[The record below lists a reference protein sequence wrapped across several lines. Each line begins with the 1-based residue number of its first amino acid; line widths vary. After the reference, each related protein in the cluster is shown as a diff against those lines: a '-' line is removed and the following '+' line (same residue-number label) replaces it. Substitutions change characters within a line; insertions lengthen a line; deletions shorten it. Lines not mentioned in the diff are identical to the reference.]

1 MKFLLQESNESIN
14 IKIFYYHVFFKDQSF
29 LLVLV
34 EIASFKSVVLVL
46 IYTLNVVRS
55 SIYTVFFQ
63 SVALN

>member
-55 SIYTVFFQ
+55 SIYTAFFQ